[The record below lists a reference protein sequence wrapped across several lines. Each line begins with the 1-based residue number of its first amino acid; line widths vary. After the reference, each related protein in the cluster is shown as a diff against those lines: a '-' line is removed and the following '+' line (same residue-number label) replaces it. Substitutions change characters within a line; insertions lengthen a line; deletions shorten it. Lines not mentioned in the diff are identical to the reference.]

1 MIELVGFFFILILG
15 TLSHF
20 FYEWS
25 GHKKIF
31 ALFFAVNESTW
42 EHIKLAL
49 GPTFLWMLIEI
60 PFLKL
65 NNNFLLSK
73 LVCLLTL
80 IIFIPAFYY
89 AYRAIFKKNIF
100 FLNILGF
107 IIAIALGQTLS
118 YIIYNSTLVPSII
131 CYMSFL
137 LIMVIL
143 ITYLTCTYYPPKN
156 FLFEDPINKKYGID
170 AHMDFDKKNNR
181 FKKNNLNM

>member
-25 GHKKIF
+25 GHKKIL

-60 PFLKL
+60 PFLEL

-73 LVCLLTL
+73 LVCLSTV
-80 IIFIPAFYY
+80 IIFIPVFYY
-89 AYRAIFKKNIF
+89 TYRAIFKRNIF
-100 FLNILGF
+100 FLNILEF

-118 YIIYNSTLVPSII
+118 YIVYNSTIVSPVI
-131 CYMSFL
+131 CYMSFIL
-137 LIMVIL
+137 LITIL

-156 FLFEDPINKKYGID
+156 FLFQDPINKKYGID
-170 AHMDFDKKNNR
+170 AHMDFNEKRNNKKNN
-181 FKKNNLNM
+181 